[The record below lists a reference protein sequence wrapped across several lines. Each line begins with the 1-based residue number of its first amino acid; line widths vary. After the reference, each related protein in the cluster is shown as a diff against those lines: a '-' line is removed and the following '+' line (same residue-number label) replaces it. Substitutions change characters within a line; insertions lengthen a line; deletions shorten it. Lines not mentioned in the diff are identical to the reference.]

1 MVWGILK
8 AYEGIDWSCENIVR
22 DERIH
27 LMVSK
32 AIKNDS
38 ASNKANIFE
47 FLEASK

>member
-27 LMVSK
+27 VMASK
-32 AIKNDS
+32 ATKDDS
-38 ASNKANIFE
+38 ASNKENLFE